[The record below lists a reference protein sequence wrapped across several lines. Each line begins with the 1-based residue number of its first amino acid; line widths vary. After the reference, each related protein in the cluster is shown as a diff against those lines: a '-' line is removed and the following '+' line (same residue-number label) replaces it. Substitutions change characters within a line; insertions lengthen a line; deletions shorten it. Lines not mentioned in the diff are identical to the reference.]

1 MAKSG
6 DLQLGVFTFIKNMK
20 WLFINKEEYYNTM
33 DIINENLEPDE
44 YTEEEVDAIIDYE
57 DTSAGNVLITHPFS
71 PSEIELISP
80 SMNLGDLI
88 DMLAHGEINLD
99 TDFQREGNLWEIQKQ
114 SRLIESVLLGLR
126 LPAFYFEKVEKK
138 KWDIIDGLQRC
149 WAIKNFCIDQ
159 SFSLTGLEFL
169 KEFEGKLF
177 LKLDYDFQREIRRS
191 QITVNLLTIG
201 VQKRAKYILFQRLN
215 TGGVELTPQEVRNAV
230 FQGVAIDTVKK
241 MAKSVAFK
249 YATGDRIPTKRK
261 QDEDFVSRFIAFYLT
276 DFNQYYPDLDT
287 FINDNMEVLANR
299 DLNTRDILVS
309 DFYRAMDL
317 SFVIFGNDA
326 FRKRNEKYASRKPIN
341 KAYFEVIAVNFSK
354 LNNNEIESLKVNQ
367 ELLKD
372 NLIIL
377 MKNNRYWNSL
387 SAGTGKKDSVTIRFS
402 WFQETMRKSI
412 NGQVIRITDDYK
424 IENSEL

>member
-1 MAKSG
+1 M
-6 DLQLGVFTFIKNMK
+6 DLIS
-20 WLFINKEEYYNTM
+20 
-33 DIINENLEPDE
+33 ENLEPDGHSE
-44 YTEEEVDAIIDYE
+44 IEETIIDDE
-57 DTSAGNVLITHPFS
+57 DTSSGNIIITHPFS

-88 DMLAHGEINLD
+88 DMLKHGEINLD

-169 KEFEGKLF
+169 KEFEGLLF
-177 LKLDYDFQREIRRS
+177 HELDYDFQREIRRS

-230 FQGVAIDTVKK
+230 FQGVAINTVKQ

-249 YATGDRIPTKRK
+249 NATGGKIPTKRK

-276 DFNQYYPDLDT
+276 DFNKYYPDLDT
-287 FINDNMEVLANR
+287 FINDNMELLANL
-299 DLNTRDILVS
+299 DQNELEKLMS
-309 DFYRAMDL
+309 DFYRSMNL
-317 SFVIFGNDA
+317 SFMIFGNDA
-326 FRKRNEKYASRKPIN
+326 YRKRNEKCATRKPIN
-341 KAYFEVIAVNFSK
+341 KAYFEVIAVNFAQ
-354 LNNNEIESLKVNQ
+354 LNNSEIESLKLNQ

-372 NLIIL
+372 NLITL

-387 SAGTGKKDSVTIRFS
+387 SAGTGKKDSVSIRFS
-402 WFQETMRKSI
+402 WFHETMKKSI
-412 NGQVIRITDDYK
+412 NGKPIRITNDYK
-424 IENSEL
+424 IEDSEL